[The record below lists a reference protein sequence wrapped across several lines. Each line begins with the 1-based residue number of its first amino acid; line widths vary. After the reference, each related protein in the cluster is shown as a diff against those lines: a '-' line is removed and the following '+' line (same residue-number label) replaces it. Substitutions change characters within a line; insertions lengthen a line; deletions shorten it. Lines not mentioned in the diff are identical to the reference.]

1 MKIITKEKYYKL
13 LVGWFNDE
21 DIGNEKYILKTED
34 RYIAVDNTT
43 NDFWTE
49 EFKRLKEAK
58 KYLGVVDNII
68 CKIAT

>member
-1 MKIITKEKYYKL
+1 MELITKEKYYKL
-13 LVGWFNDE
+13 LEDWFNDE
-21 DIGNEKYILKTED
+21 DIGSEKYILKTED

-58 KYLGVVDNII
+58 EYIGIMDTNT
-68 CKIAT
+68 CKTAT